1 MTRPGSGHPPGG
13 ATSHHPSSARF
24 VLAAGLLALGIG
36 DVAVIDLV
44 LLPRTFGSPSST
56 RPTVILRP
64 QIPPLPAPQ
73 GEDAERS
80 EAGEGPPIAAAPPA
94 PAPLPATRGEGA
106 ERCEA
111 GEGPGEGPPAA
122 EQFPD
127 LLFARNTTWLSPESR
142 ETLDRVADAL
152 KEDPARGVALHGHTD
167 NVGPP
172 DLNRSLSRA
181 RARRASLY
189 LRAHGVEPARI
200 DIQGFGSD
208 RPVEGEPTP
217 AARARNRRVEIAV
230 H

>member
-1 MTRPGSGHPPGG
+1 
-13 ATSHHPSSARF
+13 
-24 VLAAGLLALGIG
+24 
-36 DVAVIDLV
+36 
-44 LLPRTFGSPSST
+44 
-56 RPTVILRP
+56 
-64 QIPPLPAPQ
+64 
-73 GEDAERS
+73 
-80 EAGEGPPIAAAPPA
+80 
-94 PAPLPATRGEGA
+94 
-106 ERCEA
+106 
-111 GEGPGEGPPAA
+111 
-122 EQFPD
+122 
-127 LLFARNTTWLSPESR
+127 
-142 ETLDRVADAL
+142 VADAL

>member
-1 MTRPGSGHPPGG
+1 
-13 ATSHHPSSARF
+13 
-24 VLAAGLLALGIG
+24 VLAVGLLALGIG

-44 LLPRTFGSPSST
+44 LLPRTFASPS
-56 RPTVILRP
+56 
-64 QIPPLPAPQ
+64 PAH
-73 GEDAERS
+73 
-80 EAGEGPPIAAAPPA
+80 PPA

-106 ERCEA
+106 ERSEA
-111 GEGPGEGPPAA
+111 GQGPGQGPSPSESPIPAVPPAA

-152 KEDPARGVALHGHTD
+152 QEDPDRRVALHGHTD

-208 RPVEGEPTP
+208 RPVEGEPTS

>member
-1 MTRPGSGHPPGG
+1 
-13 ATSHHPSSARF
+13 
-24 VLAAGLLALGIG
+24 VLAVGLLALGIG

-44 LLPRTFGSPSST
+44 LLPRTFASPS
-56 RPTVILRP
+56 PAHP
-64 QIPPLPAPQ
+64 PAPAPLPATR
-73 GEDAERS
+73 GEGAERS
-80 EAGEGPPIAAAPPA
+80 EAGQGPPIAAAPPA
-94 PAPLPATRGEGA
+94 PAPLPATRGVGA
-106 ERCEA
+106 ERSEA
-111 GEGPGEGPPAA
+111 GGGPGEGPGEGPPPSESPIPAEPPAA

-152 KEDPARGVALHGHTD
+152 QEDPARRVALHGHTD

-208 RPVEGEPTP
+208 RPVEGEPTS